1 MTEYNYY
8 KIKEC
13 STGRV
18 IGTFYGDTT
27 QIYNLCNSINE
38 NWRDNKGNVA
48 VVEIVGKGNYRRL
61 TKNLA
66 KKLLDEI
73 MEKK

>member
-1 MTEYNYY
+1 MAEYNYY

-13 STGRV
+13 ATRRI

-27 QIYNLCNSINE
+27 QMYNLCNSINV
-38 NWRDNKGNVA
+38 NWKDNKGKVA
-48 VVEIVGKGNYRRL
+48 VAEVVREGNYRRL

-66 KKLLDEI
+66 KKLLNEI
-73 MEKK
+73 